1 MDFNNQLLFFFS
13 ALGAFN
19 SSLLSIYFLF
29 FKRKNV
35 SDLFLG
41 GLLAALSIRVWKS
54 IFFYFNHGLSLF
66 YLQIG
71 LSACFFIGPF
81 LYLYIKSGAGVAKF
95 KARNSYFL
103 LLGLLF
109 LVVVTGFMYPYE
121 QYPMLW
127 RVYFYKAIN
136 YQWLAFI
143 LVSGYQL
150 RDRFKKIA
158 RTSLNYEDV
167 WLLSV
172 YFGVSVIWLAYFTAS
187 YTSYIMGA
195 ISFSFALYLSLLLVF
210 HHRKKSN
217 SDKKKKYANNK
228 IPQQEADELLDKV
241 SRLLEKEALYKNPN
255 LTLPQLAKELNI
267 RPHLLSQ
274 LLNDNLNKSFSHFIN
289 EFRVKEA
296 IELLKSDRNLK
307 MEVIAEMCGFNSNS
321 TFYAAFKKV
330 TKTTPAKYADNRPVL
345 DS

>member
-29 FKRKNV
+29 FKRENV
-35 SDLFLG
+35 SALFLG
-41 GLLAALSIRVWKS
+41 GLLAVLSIRVWKS

-81 LYLYIKSGAGVAKF
+81 LYLYIKSGTAASKYTPV
-95 KARNSYFL
+95 NSYLMLLVL
-103 LLGLLF
+103 LL
-109 LVVVTGFMYPYE
+109 LVVVVGFVYPYE
-121 QYPMLW
+121 QHPMLW
-127 RVYFYKAIN
+127 RIYFYKVIN
-136 YQWLAFI
+136 YQWLVFI

-150 RDRFKKIA
+150 RDRFKKIVKA
-158 RTSLNYEDV
+158 PLNHADV

-195 ISFSFALYLSLLLVF
+195 LSFSFALYLSLLLVF
-210 HHRKKSN
+210 HHRKKNN
-217 SDKKKKYANNK
+217 SDKKEKYANSK
-228 IPQQEADELLDKV
+228 IPQQEADELLGKI
-241 SRLLEKEALYKNPN
+241 SQLLEREALYKNPN

-267 RPHLLSQ
+267 RPHQLSQ

-289 EFRVKEA
+289 EFRINEA

-321 TFYAAFKKV
+321 TFYTAFKKI
-330 TKTTPAKYADNRPVL
+330 TKTTPAKYADNGPVL
-345 DS
+345 GS